1 MSGICKDTA
10 YHGWM
15 LSLGLAHASET
26 AAVAAAD
33 RVGHGTETGAD
44 QAAVDAMR
52 TELNRL
58 DIRGRVVIGEGE
70 RDGAPMLYIGE
81 SVGTG
86 EGEEVDIALDPLE
99 GTTLCAKAMPNA
111 LSVIAM
117 GPRGSLLH
125 APDVCRNKIAVGP
138 DIPARTL
145 DPDATPPKKPY
156 PVAKAPGGAA
166 SQITAGILERPRHLP
181 EGTATTAIA
190 GLAAVGEPEE

>member
-15 LSLGLAHASET
+15 LSLGLAHASEA

-33 RVGHGTETGAD
+33 RVGRGTETGAD
-44 QAAVDAMR
+44 QAAVDAIR

-70 RDGAPMLYIGE
+70 RDEAPMLYIGE

-138 DIPARTL
+138 DIPAGTL
-145 DPDATPPKKPY
+145 DPDATPQKNRTPSPSLREALPARSQPASWNA
-156 PVAKAPGGAA
+156 PVISRKGPPRLRLPG
-166 SQITAGILERPRHLP
+166 SPPVTS
-181 EGTATTAIA
+181 
-190 GLAAVGEPEE
+190 

>member
-15 LSLGLAHASET
+15 LSLGLAHASEA

-33 RVGHGTETGAD
+33 LVGRGTETGAD

-70 RDGAPMLYIGE
+70 RDEAPMLYIGE

-125 APDVCRNKIAVGP
+125 APDVYMNKIAVGP
-138 DIPARTL
+138 DIPAGTIDL
-145 DPDATPPKKPY
+145 DATPAENVHALAQARGVLPARSRSASWNAP
-156 PVAKAPGGAA
+156 AMWRSSKASAP
-166 SQITAGILERPRHLP
+166 P
-181 EGTATTAIA
+181 EPPSG
-190 GLAAVGEPEE
+190 